1 MSSYDFH
8 DLRLVSIIQ
17 KISKFD
23 RLKFLIIADRRL
35 TVDLDDLELKIY
47 YGNSV

>member
-1 MSSYDFH
+1 MSLYDFH

-23 RLKFLIIADRRL
+23 RLKFLINTDCRL
-35 TVDLDDLELKIY
+35 RVDLDHLELKITP
-47 YGNSV
+47 VA